1 MTIRTFTAAAAIS
14 VLLAGA
20 PAAAQEVVIGLS
32 GALTGP
38 AAGSY
43 APAIEGLRL
52 YVDKVNSNGGVA
64 GRKIKLIMLDDQ
76 GEASKGAANATK
88 LISQDNVALLI
99 NSSLSSTFA
108 PMIAATS
115 QAEIPLLFAASPCPK
130 EVFPPA
136 NPLLF
141 CTTAFASKFDSQ
153 ATLDF
158 IAKSGGNV
166 SLGLVAMAIPI
177 SRSEIESAEGL
188 ATVKGMKVADKAII
202 PPPTPDYTP
211 FATKLSEAK
220 ANWVYAWAP
229 WVTQVRTFESLRKIG
244 WSGSYIAWAHLE
256 SESELA
262 RLKDPSLFA
271 IGANALF
278 VQDLPVQREIQA
290 VAKAAGATYPAHQM
304 TEGWIAGMVLE
315 AALSKAGSNA
325 NAKAIQAAMQNLS
338 VDTKGLRGGPIEWT
352 ASNHFRQKQ
361 FYRIYRWAPASSA
374 IEVVQDWTAYDVK

>member
-1 MTIRTFTAAAAIS
+1 MTIKTFAVAAAIS
-14 VLLAGA
+14 ASLSMT
-20 PAAAQEVVIGLS
+20 AAAQDVVIGLS

-38 AAGSY
+38 SAGSY
-43 APAIEGLRL
+43 APAIEGIRL
-52 YVDKVNSNGGVA
+52 YVDKVNAGGGVA
-64 GRKIKLIMLDDQ
+64 GRKIKLIILDDQ

-88 LISQDNVALLI
+88 LISQDNVSLLI

-108 PMIAATS
+108 PMIAATG
-115 QAEIPLLFAASPCPK
+115 QAGIPLLFAASACPK
-130 EVFPPA
+130 EVYPPA

-158 IAKSGGNV
+158 ITKSGGNV

-211 FATKLSEAK
+211 FATKLSAAG

-229 WVTQVRTFESLRKIG
+229 WVTQVRTFEGLRKIG
-244 WSGSYIAWAHLE
+244 WNGRYIAWAHLE

-262 RLKDPSLFA
+262 RLKDPALYA

-278 VQDLPVQREIQA
+278 AQDLPVQREMQA
-290 VAKAAGATYPAHQM
+290 TAKAAGATYPASQM

-315 AALSKAGSNA
+315 AALGKAGPNA
-325 NAKAIQAAMQNLS
+325 DAKAIQAAMQSLS

-352 ASNHFRQKQ
+352 AANHFRTRQ
-361 FYRIYRWAPASSA
+361 FYRIYRWAPTSSA